1 MCPTYQYHIT
11 HMKQESKQHYRYQ
24 MVLFARE
31 FGNKPAAREYN
42 TSVHTVRKWVRRY
55 NKAGIKGLSD
65 QARTPQFSPN
75 KCTPTFEK
83 KVIKLRTQTG
93 NKFGA
98 VRLKDRFDLKHGK
111 SCIQRIIKQN
121 KLTRKKKTGKTKRN
135 ELWAVKKLSKAFDKI
150 QIDVK
155 VLTDIPMYWR
165 QTMKTSLP
173 HYEFTAR
180 DVKTGATFICFA
192 RRNTSK

>member
-55 NKAGIKGLSD
+55 NKAGIKGLTD

-83 KVIKLRTQTG
+83 KVIKLRTQV
-93 NKFGA
+93 NQLIMKFFPINGI
-98 VRLKDRFDLKHGK
+98 RRHLILPGFNDDYGSNSSSGFHTYK
-111 SCIQRIIKQN
+111 SGSFYSWMGIKN
-121 KLTRKKKTGKTKRN
+121 G
-135 ELWAVKKLSKAFDKI
+135 FH
-150 QIDVK
+150 
-155 VLTDIPMYWR
+155 TD
-165 QTMKTSLP
+165 
-173 HYEFTAR
+173 
-180 DVKTGATFICFA
+180 
-192 RRNTSK
+192 